1 MVGKLI
7 FAIVYLLIG
16 NLVSSLVKD
25 SDEAMMVT
33 SVILWP
39 MFIFSLIVYW
49 IVKLLFWLIGG
60 GERNG

>member
-16 NLVSSLVKD
+16 NWVSSLVKD
-25 SDEAMMVT
+25 SDEAMVVT